1 MVEIPSR
8 SALSGPP
15 NHPSI
20 IMSFANFI
28 RKSEN
33 PHLAK
38 QREQEAAASR
48 KSAMLAKWKE
58 SERILSLLRSI
69 PATSTTTSEDLI
81 AEWYKSLP
89 ILHEKTKA
97 SSEFSLYAPEL
108 SYNKPVYNSPNEWFD
123 RKFSDKI
130 ETLGVPFVT
139 EIQVLN
145 GNVAVCKPVCINAYF
160 FAALMGGDK
169 YLGHQVVYYPPE
181 ERFYYLD
188 PVVQAFRPATVE
200 KLQVVVSHYL
210 LKCAE
215 ACSGRVNI
223 RPLVEDFCK
232 DRVIRGIVEKAKAIL
247 EADRSFFEGED
258 GKVRYLDGKRLNP
271 ADGPSHRQFA
281 TEVIARQQG
290 SWLTISEAY
299 CQYAIYCRQKGL
311 ANISPPEFKGFMA
324 VEIRESMNVKLRHD
338 VPGDDGK
345 QTQGWKDLACLA
357 AA

>member
-8 SALSGPP
+8 TALSGTL
-15 NHPSI
+15 NQPSI

-28 RKSEN
+28 RESEN

-69 PATSTTTSEDLI
+69 PATSTTASEDLI
-81 AEWYKSLP
+81 AEWHKSLP

-123 RKFSDKI
+123 RKFSENI
-130 ETLGVPFVT
+130 ETFGVPFIEEAQVMHASVT
-139 EIQVLN
+139 VR
-145 GNVAVCKPVCINAYF
+145 KPVCINAYF
-160 FAALMGGDK
+160 FASLLGGDK
-169 YLGHQVVYYPPE
+169 YYGHQVVYYPPE
-181 ERFYYLD
+181 DRFYYLD
-188 PVVQAFRPATVE
+188 PAVKAFRPASVE

-232 DRVIRGIVEKAKAIL
+232 DRVIRGIVDKAKAIL
-247 EADRSFFEGED
+247 QADRSFFEGVD
-258 GKVRYLDGKRLNP
+258 GKVRYIDGKRLNP
-271 ADGPSHRQFA
+271 ADGPAHRQFA
-281 TEVIARQQG
+281 SEVIARQLG
-290 SWLTISEAY
+290 SWLTISQAY
-299 CQYAIYCRQKGL
+299 SQYAIYCRQKGL
-311 ANISPPEFKGFMA
+311 TNISPPEFKSFMA
-324 VEIRESMNVKLRHD
+324 VEILDTFNQKMRHD
-338 VPGDDGK
+338 VPAEDGR
-345 QTQGWKDLACLA
+345 QTHGWRDLACLA
-357 AA
+357 A